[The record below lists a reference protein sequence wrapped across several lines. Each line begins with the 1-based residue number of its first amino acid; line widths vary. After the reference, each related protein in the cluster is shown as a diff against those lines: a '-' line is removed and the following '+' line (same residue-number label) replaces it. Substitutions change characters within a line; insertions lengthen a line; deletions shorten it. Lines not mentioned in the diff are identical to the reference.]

1 MSIADNQISFTCYL
15 KRGKLDANEEI
26 LYEPVHFIGYFSEYF
41 PPSIS
46 HTPYFLILRI
56 RTSLLFGDRY
66 EMRFAA
72 TSPLHN
78 EWMTISE
85 AHASFH
91 LTRSTHSSM
100 WELSCRCLEE
110 AGN

>member
-46 HTPYFLILRI
+46 HTPILLDTSNKNESSLGAPLWNAFCSYF
-56 RTSLLFGDRY
+56 
-66 EMRFAA
+66 
-72 TSPLHN
+72 
-78 EWMTISE
+78 TI
-85 AHASFH
+85 A
-91 LTRSTHSSM
+91 
-100 WELSCRCLEE
+100 
-110 AGN
+110 